1 MLLTLPSAYSAEENS
16 GAEKEKRGRN
26 RKNIDKLNNFIRGN
40 IFAIIT
46 ILGASYKY
54 PAAL

>member
-1 MLLTLPSAYSAEENS
+1 MLFTFSAANSDEENS
-16 GAEKEKRGRN
+16 GDEKEKRGQD
-26 RKNIDKLNNFIRGN
+26 RKNIDKLNNFISWK

-46 ILGASYKY
+46 ILGLKYKY